1 MAKERSINPA
11 TAALKAS
18 KAKQIKKSKANLATQ
33 RNEKLARRNPHRLQ
47 KQIDDLK
54 KSEENGSIRPRDKQI
69 LEQLEK
75 DLRAVQKA
83 REALGDK
90 APKFNEHR
98 ERRDDS
104 EAFGGPSEGRS
115 VLGKRRR
122 DGERPEESE
131 TDEDVKDIPMP
142 NDTENMPSIPR
153 RRNPRNANETPLGG
167 GRGGFDQK
175 PDLSLPNKPVVKP
188 SPVVLESAPVIR
200 DLRKEAVSR
209 FIPSSVAQNIKR
221 LKGEGDRLLEPEE
234 ADRLEQ
240 SGYKDAARAAEEAV
254 KEAQFNT
261 MSGSQGRMNLDLD
274 EEAARLETELH
285 DVGMQ
290 GSHQIKHAGLRD
302 AEGAANEAAKEAE
315 YNMMIEELEGTKD
328 TEQRAK
334 RQLRRVEIEE
344 VEDEGF

>member
-54 KSEENGSIRPRDKQI
+54 QSEENGSLRPRDKQM

-90 APKFNEHR
+90 APKFNEYR

-104 EAFGGPSEGRS
+104 EAFGGRSEGRG

-122 DGERPEESE
+122 DGERPEDSE

-142 NDTENMPSIPR
+142 KDTENMPPIPR
-153 RRNPRNANETPLGG
+153 RRNPHNANETPLGG
-167 GRGGFDQK
+167 GRTGFDQT
-175 PDLSLPNKPVVKP
+175 PDLSLPSKPVVKP
-188 SPVVLESAPVIR
+188 SPIVLESAPVIR

-209 FIPSSVAQNIKR
+209 FVPSSVAQNIKR

-240 SGYKDAARAAEEAV
+240 SGYKAAERAAEEAV
-254 KEAQFNT
+254 KEAQYNT
-261 MSGSQGRMNLDLD
+261 MAGSEGRKGVDLD
-274 EEAARLETELH
+274 EEAARLEQELQ
-285 DVGMQ
+285 DVEMQ
-290 GSHQIKHAGLRD
+290 GSSHARQAGFRD
-302 AEGAANEAAKEAE
+302 AEEAANEAAKEAE
-315 YNMMIEELEGTKD
+315 YNMMIEELEGTED
-328 TEQRAK
+328 TEQRAE

-344 VEDEGF
+344 VEDEDF

>member
-54 KSEENGSIRPRDKQI
+54 QSEENGSIRPRDKQI

-90 APKFNEHR
+90 APKFNEYR
-98 ERRDDS
+98 EQRDDS
-104 EAFGGPSEGRS
+104 EAFGGRSERRG

-122 DGERPEESE
+122 DGERQEESE
-131 TDEDVKDIPMP
+131 TDEDVRDIPMP
-142 NDTENMPSIPR
+142 KDTENMPPLPR
-153 RRNPRNANETPLGG
+153 RRNPHNANETPLGG
-167 GRGGFDQK
+167 GRVGFDQNQK
-175 PDLSLPNKPVVKP
+175 PDLSLPSKPVAKP

-209 FIPSSVAQNIKR
+209 FVPSSVAQNIKR

-261 MSGSQGRMNLDLD
+261 MGKTSNLED
-274 EEAARLETELH
+274 EAARLEKELQ
-285 DVGMQ
+285 DVEMQ
-290 GSHQIKHAGLRD
+290 GSSSDLRQ
-302 AEGAANEAAKEAE
+302 AALLDGQRAADEAVKEAE

-328 TEQRAK
+328 TEQRAA
-334 RQLRRVEIEE
+334 RHLRRVEIEE
-344 VEDEGF
+344 VEDEDL

>member
-1 MAKERSINPA
+1 MAKERAINPA

-18 KAKQIKKSKANLATQ
+18 KAKQIKKSKANLAAQ

-54 KSEENGSIRPRDKQI
+54 ASEKDGSIRPRDKQI

-90 APKFNEHR
+90 APKFNEYR
-98 ERRDDS
+98 ERKDDL
-104 EAFGGPSEGRS
+104 EGFDGRSEGRG

-122 DGERPEESE
+122 DGGRPEESD

-142 NDTENMPSIPR
+142 KDTENMPPIPR
-153 RRNPRNANETPLGG
+153 RRNPHNANETPLGG
-167 GRGGFDQK
+167 GRPGFDPK
-175 PDLSLPNKPVVKP
+175 PDLSLPSKPLAKP

-209 FIPSSVAQNIKR
+209 FVPSSVAQNLKR

-240 SGYKDAARAAEEAV
+240 SGYTDAARAALGTT
-254 KEAQFNT
+254 KEAKYNNMT
-261 MSGSQGRMNLDLD
+261 ESERARSLKLD
-274 EEAARLETELH
+274 EEAVRLEKELL
-285 DVGMQ
+285 DIEMQ
-290 GSHQIKHAGLRD
+290 GTNDVVKAGFHD
-302 AEGAANEAAKEAE
+302 AERAANEAVKEAE

-328 TEQRAK
+328 TEQRAE
-334 RQLRRVEIEE
+334 RHLRRVEVEE
-344 VEDEGF
+344 VEDEDS